1 MPKTHCDGCCEL
13 FWRYFY
19 WRQRDWFGDTWTNI
33 VMELLLMDLFSNAP
47 SSHNLLIDPAFPGEK
62 VSKAGPPPTPPWS
75 QAMWHCPPGCN
86 LWDSVTLNNAL
97 SAFWVAH
104 LILIVCNNCKVL
116 AILLMSLAASDFG
129 RMTNLNAQCAW
140 SLYAFCHAAWA
151 IDPIVSNVNFIFFF
165 NQPHQIL
172 LLTIYYPVN
181 HFNVRF
187 ISPAKMWRCVANFI
201 AHIKTTKRVR
211 WCGRYKI
218 GRIGFQG

>member
-1 MPKTHCDGCCEL
+1 MRPRHTTCWSILL
-13 FWRYFY
+13 FPVKKC
-19 WRQRDWFGDTWTNI
+19 QKQ
-33 VMELLLMDLFSNAP
+33 VPLP
-47 SSHNLLIDPAFPGEK
+47 H
-62 VSKAGPPPTPPWS
+62 PTPPWS

-116 AILLMSLAASDFG
+116 AILLMSLAASGFG

-151 IDPIVSNVNFIFFF
+151 IDPIVSNVNFIFFL

-201 AHIKTTKRVR
+201 AHIKTTKRIW

>member
-1 MPKTHCDGCCEL
+1 MLWTFLKVFLLTLAWLIWRHMDQHCNGAAADGSFFKCALVTQLVDRSC
-13 FWRYFY
+13 
-19 WRQRDWFGDTWTNI
+19 
-33 VMELLLMDLFSNAP
+33 FSRWKSVKSRSP
-47 SSHNLLIDPAFPGEK
+47 S
-62 VSKAGPPPTPPWS
+62 PPTPPWS

-104 LILIVCNNCKVL
+104 LILIVCNNSKVL

-151 IDPIVSNVNFIFFF
+151 IDPIVTDVIFIFFF

-181 HFNVRF
+181 HFRF
-187 ISPAKMWRCVANFI
+187 MKMCCKFTFCQNFF
-201 AHIKTTKRVR
+201 AHIKTTKRIW